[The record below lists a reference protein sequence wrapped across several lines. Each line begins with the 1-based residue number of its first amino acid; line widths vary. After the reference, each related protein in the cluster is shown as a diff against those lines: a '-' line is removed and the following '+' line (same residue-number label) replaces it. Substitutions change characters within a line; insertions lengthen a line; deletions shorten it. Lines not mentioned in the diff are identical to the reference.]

1 MTRFVSGDCWYIVWM
16 TWTNKYIVW
25 ICERCHICPRRNK
38 NVVTEETRFFSKLF
52 CDTMRRERCVENVDV
67 HPSLPQT
74 LRQMGLLSGDSL
86 SEGFLHQKNREAREE
101 GEQTPARACITRKV
115 DALGLLSSL
124 LFLGALLSVDGY
136 YTYASSVRLVN
147 DHEITPR
154 TMTCI
159 LSVQVQLVY
168 NIIM

>member
-74 LRQMGLLSGDSL
+74 LRSMGLLSGDSL
-86 SEGFLHQKNREAREE
+86 IPFLKVFCTKNQVVERSEGGRGTNTCARLHNSQSRCAR
-101 GEQTPARACITRKV
+101 TT
-115 DALGLLSSL
+115 
-124 LFLGALLSVDGY
+124 
-136 YTYASSVRLVN
+136 
-147 DHEITPR
+147 
-154 TMTCI
+154 
-159 LSVQVQLVY
+159 
-168 NIIM
+168 